1 MGASEKAAARVRL
14 ANKATHALQLRAT
27 IPALGL
33 ATFVFK
39 RTSSSAAAAAAAATV
54 PNGEDE
60 ISNGVYTLR
69 FDREAGLIVSLTN
82 EALKR
87 TIALNVTCERT
98 QRPCSLPSHD
108 RTERQAVVPACG
120 PRGLVPLVGGRLHGR
135 HRLGRELGLR
145 SARLQRSGQRRV
157 HVPAQLER
165 RLPLRCGQ
173 ACAHGVGW
181 AARDGGDAALLGVVH

>member
-1 MGASEKAAARVRL
+1 MMWSRYGMGASEKAAARVRL

-33 ATFVFK
+33 ATFMFK
-39 RTSSSAAAAAAAATV
+39 RISSSAATAAAAAATV

-69 FDREAGLIVSLTN
+69 LDREAGLIVSLTN

-98 QRPCSLPSHD
+98 ERLCSLPPHD
-108 RTERQAVVPACG
+108 RTERQAVIPVPA
-120 PRGLVPLVGGRLHGR
+120 GGWYRSSEGGCTGGTDLAGNWVYDLHGC
-135 HRLGRELGLR
+135 
-145 SARLQRSGQRRV
+145 SDQASG
-157 HVPAQLER
+157 A
-165 RLPLRCGQ
+165 
-173 ACAHGVGW
+173 
-181 AARDGGDAALLGVVH
+181 

>member
-1 MGASEKAAARVRL
+1 MMWSRYGMGASEKAAARVRL

-33 ATFVFK
+33 ATFMFK
-39 RTSSSAAAAAAAATV
+39 RISSSAAAAAAAATV

-69 FDREAGLIVSLTN
+69 LDREAGLIVSLTN

-98 QRPCSLPSHD
+98 ERLCSLPPHD
-108 RTERQAVVPACG
+108 RTETSGCDICTG
-120 PRGLVPLVGGRLHGR
+120 RGLVPLVRGRLHGR
-135 HRLGRELGLR
+135 HRPGRELGLR
-145 SARLQRSGQRRV
+145 SARLQRSGLRRV
-157 HVPAQLER
+157 SCSIIHTHEDRFTLISILCFHPS
-165 RLPLRCGQ
+165 
-173 ACAHGVGW
+173 
-181 AARDGGDAALLGVVH
+181 